1 MDTISYQGKEYILE
15 CEAFLSNRVFPGW
28 WGDVGEGEAY
38 IAEYD
43 AYATSTGGDG
53 ARYVVSWQ
61 FDAVKGDEPED
72 ESDYPWEDDENIVSV
87 NEC

>member
-1 MDTISYQGKEYILE
+1 MDIISYQGEKYTLE
-15 CEAFLSNRVFPGW
+15 CDAFLSNRVFPGW
-28 WGDVGEGEAY
+28 WGDVEEGEAY
-38 IAEYD
+38 TAEYE

-53 ARYVVSWQ
+53 ARYVVRWH

-72 ESDYPWEDDENIVSV
+72 EGNWPWDDENIVSV